1 MNGKKIG
8 YIDIKKR
15 KRTNSRKISLLTDAL
30 VEIDDKDS
38 LDKEKRASDVIKSIN
53 DLRVFQRVLFSYGKV
68 KKCCLS

>member
-38 LDKEKRASDVIKSIN
+38 LDKEKRASDVIKSTSFI
-53 DLRVFQRVLFSYGKV
+53 FIWQSEKVLSQLNYY
-68 KKCCLS
+68 